1 MPAPTEYCTQA
12 DLETVIG
19 REALL
24 NAAGD
29 PSTDTVDTAAVARG
43 IVAVSSL
50 IDGWLR
56 TRYSLPLPDVP
67 EILRRAA
74 ARLVHAEIVGE
85 NTTTSELVESRAA
98 AAQKLV
104 EHIAAGKIRIGGDLD
119 ADPDDQNAG
128 TGHPKAHVVKR
139 SPSYGRDSLKGV
151 V

>member
-1 MPAPTEYCTQA
+1 MPAPTEYCTAA
-12 DLETVIG
+12 DVEAVIG
-19 REALL
+19 RDALL

-29 PSTDTVDTAAVARG
+29 PATDTVDTDAVARAISATG
-43 IVAVSSL
+43 SL

-56 TRYSLPLPDVP
+56 ARYSLPLPDVP

-74 ARLVHAEIVGE
+74 VRLAHAEMVGE

-104 EHIAAGKIRIGGDLD
+104 ENIAAGRIRIGGDLD
-119 ADPDDQNAG
+119 ADPADRNAA
-128 TGHPKAHVVKR
+128 TGNPGAHVVKR
-139 SPSYGRDSLKGV
+139 SPSYGRSSLKGV

>member
-29 PSTDTVDTAAVARG
+29 PCEDTVDTAAVARA

-104 EHIAAGKIRIGGDLD
+104 EHIAAGRIRIGGDLD
-119 ADPDDQNAG
+119 ADPGDQNVG
-128 TGHPKAHVVKR
+128 TGHPKAHIVQR